1 MYLSSPRL
9 GHDSDDDPRL
19 DRDPSRRHLTV
30 AILPV
35 VGVLALAPGP
45 ILLDMNGVRT
55 AATRG
60 RQARDGRILPS
71 PALRPALRQA
81 RPPRPGLLAV
91 PPWGPPPPPLVLAS
105 APCIDLLDREPW
117 ADWAAEEDLSDAAA
131 AAAGLLPR
139 GRRFGD
145 RLAELVSAMETAQ
158 QAV

>member
-1 MYLSSPRL
+1 MSQGGDTIATDFRFLTL
-9 GHDSDDDPRL
+9 ILNIFHL
-19 DRDPSRRHLTV
+19 NPSE
-30 AILPV
+30 
-35 VGVLALAPGP
+35 
-45 ILLDMNGVRT
+45 RT

-71 PALRPALRQA
+71 PALRPALWQA

-117 ADWAAEEDLSDAAA
+117 ADWPAEEDLSDAAA